1 MLQCRWAQH
10 VVYVNHMHSES
21 HTHSHNNNNNNN
33 NNNNRKQHNNT
44 QQQHNNTTTT
54 PTTPTHNNNNA
65 YLHVK
70 KLCDIAEAV
79 VGVFLCKLGPD
90 SSKLSTDNLTLL
102 GPSPSA
108 PNFFDKL
115 FETKRH

>member
-21 HTHSHNNNNNNN
+21 HTHSQQQQQQQ
-33 NNNNRKQHNNT
+33 KATQQQHNNT
-44 QQQHNNTTTT
+44 TTHNNNNTTTT
-54 PTTPTHNNNNA
+54 PTTPTHNNNKA